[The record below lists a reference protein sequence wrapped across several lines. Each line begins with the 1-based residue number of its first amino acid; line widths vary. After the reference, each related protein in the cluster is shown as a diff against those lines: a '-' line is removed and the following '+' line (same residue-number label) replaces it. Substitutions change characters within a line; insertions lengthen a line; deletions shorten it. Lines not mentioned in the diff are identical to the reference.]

1 MKFILFK
8 TIYEEPCEEKSSSTV
23 HMRGSFVFIICRL
36 NQTTLKDLSILKK
49 SLIDLKI
56 AYNEKEQLI
65 RGYKDQ
71 KVFANLVI
79 NQNNNYDVGF
89 IWNGSEYQLVADLQF
104 WQQPW
109 SVDLFLDKVT
119 QRYAYNSILE
129 ATSKEGFKTVSE
141 INHENGVLSLTLQR
155 WNS

>member
-1 MKFILFK
+1 MHGS
-8 TIYEEPCEEKSSSTV
+8 YERYPLS
-23 HMRGSFVFIICRL
+23 RRYRL
-36 NQTTLKDLSILKK
+36 NQTTLKDLNLLKK
-49 SLIDLKI
+49 SLKDLKI
-56 AYNEKEQLI
+56 TWSEEDQMI

-71 KVFANLVI
+71 KIFANLVI

-129 ATSKEGFKTVSE
+129 ATSEKGFKSVEET
-141 INHENGVLSLTLQR
+141 NHENGVISLTLQR
-155 WNS
+155 WSN